1 MSRPRGGTGRL
12 RRVNRTPL
20 RLILLAA
27 ALAAAPALLA
37 GNVIDRILVRV
48 NSRVITLSAFD
59 QRVVQTFREAGKAPT
74 DKQLLE
80 TRKSVMEE
88 LVNESLLEDRA
99 RDLDLLT
106 TDAEVED
113 YIKKLKEQNQ
123 VTTDEEFVKALAA
136 TGLTPDKLR
145 EQLRHS
151 LSVQRVVGRE
161 VHSKIDLGE
170 DSLRLAYEREKE
182 TWRIPE
188 QVRIS
193 EILIPRGD
201 RNEGEL
207 KALEAAQKLKAGAK
221 FDDVVSKYS
230 SGATRD
236 RGGDLGFVSKGELN
250 AEIDKVVFSL
260 PVGTVADPIGTK
272 FGWHIV
278 KVVDK
283 TPVRYKPFS
292 EVKAE
297 ILKKEQD
304 TQFPKKLAE
313 YLDKLE
319 REAVIKVSDE
329 AAPYYTAPVRM
340 ASSPFEGNAAAVASL
355 GGPQDNAGSALGLSD
370 LYDENRFS
378 ITPTVGYRWGGVGAS
393 YSNSYID
400 SVKVP
405 SALSWGLSLEYAI
418 GRAVSF
424 EALWSHQNTELVV
437 NWAQTPPA
445 GYADKLSHLNV
456 DTFQI
461 GALWQTGGPRDTVRG
476 YFDLLLGVSILTP
489 SPEFSALT
497 RFSGS
502 VGLGGKFR
510 FSESLGAKLGVRFMP
525 VYLASTSSGVYTC
538 DPWWGCYTY
547 WNENYFFQTDVSLGL
562 TFKF

>member
-1 MSRPRGGTGRL
+1 
-12 RRVNRTPL
+12 VNRIPL
-20 RLILLAA
+20 RLILPAAA
-27 ALAAAPALLA
+27 ALALAPALLA
-37 GNVIDRILVRV
+37 GDVIDRILVRV
-48 NSRVITLSAFD
+48 NSRVITQSAFD

-74 DKQLLE
+74 EKQLLE

-170 DSLRLAYEREKE
+170 DALRLAYEREKE

-188 QVRIS
+188 QTRIS

-201 RNEGEL
+201 GNAGEA
-207 KALEAAQKLKAGAK
+207 KAREAAGKLKSGAK
-221 FDDVVSKYS
+221 FEDVVAAYS
-230 SGATRD
+230 TGATRD

-250 AEIDKVVFSL
+250 PEIDKVVFTL
-260 PVGTVADPIGTK
+260 PVGSVSDPIGTK

-313 YLDKLE
+313 YLDKLK
-319 REAVIKVSDE
+319 RDAVIKVSDE
-329 AAPYYTAPVRM
+329 ATAYYTAPVRM
-340 ASSPFEGNAAAVASL
+340 APSPYEGTATAIASL
-355 GGPQDNAGSALGLSD
+355 GAPTDNVGGALGLSD
-370 LYDENRFS
+370 LYDEKRFA
-378 ITPTVGYRWGGVGAS
+378 ITPTIGYRWGGVGSA

-405 SALSWGLSLEYAI
+405 AALSWGVSFEYMI
-418 GRAVSF
+418 SRSISF
-424 EALWSHQNTELVV
+424 EALWSHQDTDLVV
-437 NWAQTPPA
+437 NWAQTPPE
-445 GYADKLSHLNV
+445 GYSDKLSHLNV
-456 DTFQI
+456 DTFHL
-461 GALWQTGGPRDTVRG
+461 GVLYQTGRSRDTVRG
-476 YFDLLLGVSILTP
+476 YLDLLLGVSILTP
-489 SPEFSALT
+489 SPQFSTLT

-502 VGLGGKFR
+502 LGLGGKFR
-510 FSESLGAKLGVRFMP
+510 FTESLGAKLGIRLMP
-525 VYLASTSSGVYTC
+525 VYLASTSSGYYTC

-547 WNENYFFQTDVSLGL
+547 WNENYFIQTDVSLGL